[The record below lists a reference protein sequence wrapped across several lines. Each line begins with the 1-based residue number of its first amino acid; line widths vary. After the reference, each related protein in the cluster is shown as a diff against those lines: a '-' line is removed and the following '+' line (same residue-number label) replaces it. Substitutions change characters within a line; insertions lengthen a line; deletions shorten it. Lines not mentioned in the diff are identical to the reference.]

1 MSICARDGYL
11 LAQPVILTAG
21 AADSHDVGVPLSI
34 SAQNVNSL
42 NISSSLEN
50 WELKVG
56 AIKNI
61 RSDVI
66 FLSDLRLKRKD
77 GFDISNKLGAAMLRG
92 TGRKYD
98 IWSNSNLSSRGVAIL
113 IARDIDA
120 VVLDG
125 MEDE

>member
-1 MSICARDGYL
+1 MAL
-11 LAQPVILTAG
+11 AG
-21 AADSHDVGVPLSI
+21 AANNYDDTVPLSI

-42 NISSSLEN
+42 NISSSQEN

-61 RSDVI
+61 HSDII

-77 GFDISNKLGAAMLRG
+77 GFDISNILGAAMLRG

-98 IWSNSNLSSRGVAIL
+98 IWSYSNLSSRGVAIL
-113 IARDIDA
+113 IAAISM
-120 VVLDG
+120 LKSLMG
-125 MEDE
+125 WKTSNKT